1 MTLTAPPASQ
11 LWSTM
16 PGWGI
21 TSNLLPP
28 ELIAA
33 RRLRV
38 VRKMI
43 VAALVLV
50 VALGAAGYGYG
61 MYQQSG
67 AQSALSAEQARTAQ
81 LLVQQQKYQEVV
93 TISGS
98 IAQIKG
104 QLATLMTGD
113 VDVAKLVGVVAAR
126 QPHGGSITQLQA
138 TVVSDPTQPSTD
150 SGASVFDSS
159 GQTHIGTMS
168 ITGTARNMPEVAAF
182 VNQLGKAPGIVGV
195 FPTSQTTSTHAV
207 QYTIQ
212 LTLTDKL
219 LTHRFDAVTTTPTG
233 GK

>member
-16 PGWGI
+16 HGWGI
-21 TSNLLPP
+21 TANLLPP

-33 RRLRV
+33 RRLKA
-38 VRKMI
+38 VRKLI
-43 VAALVLV
+43 AAALVLV
-50 VALGAAGYGYG
+50 VVLAAGGYGYG

-67 AQSALSAEQARTAQ
+67 VEAALSSEQARTSQ
-81 LLVQQQKYQEVV
+81 LLAQQQKYQEVV
-93 TISGS
+93 TLTGS

-113 VDVAKLVGVVAAR
+113 VDVANLLSVIAAR

-138 TVVSDPTQPSTD
+138 TLVSDPTQPSTD
-150 SGASVFDSS
+150 GGASVFDNS
-159 GQTHIGTMS
+159 GHTHIGTMS
-168 ITGTARNMPEVAAF
+168 IAGTAPSMTGVAAF
-182 VNQLGKAPGIVGV
+182 VNQLSATPGIVGV
-195 FPTSQTTSTHAV
+195 FPSSQTGSGRSV

-212 LTLTDKL
+212 LTLTDEL
-219 LTHRFDAVTTTPTG
+219 LTHRFDMLTTTPTG

>member
-11 LWSTM
+11 LWSSM

-21 TSNLLPP
+21 TANLLPP

-33 RRLRV
+33 RRLKT

-61 MYQQSG
+61 MYEQDG
-67 AQSALSAEQARTAQ
+67 AESALSTEQARTAQ
-81 LLVQQQKYQEVV
+81 LLAQQQKYQEVV

-98 IAQIKG
+98 ITQIKG

-113 VDVAKLVGVVAAR
+113 VDVAKLIGVVAAR
-126 QPHGGSITQLQA
+126 QPHHGTITQLSA
-138 TVVSDPTQPSTD
+138 TLVSDPSQPTSTD
-150 SGASVFDSS
+150 GGASVFDTS

-168 ITGTARNMPEVAAF
+168 ITGTAPSMPDVAAF
-182 VNQLGKAPGIVGV
+182 VNQLGGTPGIVGV
-195 FPTSQTTSTHAV
+195 FPA
-207 QYTIQ
+207 
-212 LTLTDKL
+212 
-219 LTHRFDAVTTTPTG
+219 
-233 GK
+233 